1 MVNQLAKIAE
11 TPYFSHELNAYLGQ
25 IRAVTENLISDFSAI
40 PSEVSDGMMEQIW
53 TASKFLSGSTS
64 KKIPYEIAHC
74 LKVALED
81 WTHKKAL
88 ITTAL
93 TQDKAFSF
101 YFQGVSQQF
110 YILAEAYSGIRF
122 ESELVQIAFP
132 KLYQHRPLLNVA
144 LYHELGHF
152 LDTHQ
157 GIVNQTLLLVHSD
170 QFPLPSV
177 DFNGL
182 SLDLINQVATNHRK
196 EYFADLFAASYA
208 GNAYRDFL
216 AEFAPNN
223 QVCVT
228 HPATKDRLALID
240 TFLSESKSDIIDLFQ
255 LTLSHLGLQQLKMA
269 FSVPDVFD
277 SFTNARPYVI
287 KNKAELHGIFE
298 AGATYLKSLQS
309 KPISPWIEAGEITT
323 ERAINDLVEKSIR
336 NCMITDRWKKN

>member
-1 MVNQLAKIAE
+1 
-11 TPYFSHELNAYLGQ
+11 
-25 IRAVTENLISDFSAI
+25 
-40 PSEVSDGMMEQIW
+40 MMEQIW

-81 WTHKKAL
+81 WTQKKAL

-93 TQDKAFSF
+93 TQDKASSF

-110 YILAEAYSGIRF
+110 YVLAEAYSDVRF

-157 GIVNQTLLLVHSD
+157 GIVNHSLLLVHSD
-170 QFPLPSV
+170 QLPLPSV
-177 DFNGL
+177 PPEFT
-182 SLDLINQVATNHRK
+182 NQVATNHRK

-216 AEFAPNN
+216 AEFAPNY
-223 QVCVT
+223 QVCET
-228 HPATKDRLALID
+228 HPATNDRLALID

-255 LTLSHLGLQQLKMA
+255 STLSSLGLQQIKVA

-277 SFTNARPYVI
+277 SFTNARPYAI
-287 KNKAELHGIFE
+287 KNEAELHGIFE
-298 AGATYLKSLQS
+298 AGANYLKSLQN

-323 ERAINDLVEKSIR
+323 QRAINDLVEKSIR
-336 NCMITDRWKKN
+336 NCMITDRWRKD